1 MNKNVKRYNI
11 FFVSSNNIIIKRV
24 IVHLKQR
31 NFSKFL
37 NQILQE
43 SHFPFIQRFIN
54 SIISAY
60 PFHYSI
66 LLSISIYLKN
76 PSTCRPRST
85 RSRCTYNIAR
95 ANIRK
100 STIVFSFAVSTI
112 HAGGSRRQLREERWR
127 RSCEKET
134 NQPFTLTPVNTHI
147 SSKGVALRLTSL

>member
-66 LLSISIYLKN
+66 LLSISIYFYLKN
-76 PSTCRPRST
+76 PFTWDHDLHGLYIQYRTCEYSEEHDRVF
-85 RSRCTYNIAR
+85 
-95 ANIRK
+95 IRGEHH
-100 STIVFSFAVSTI
+100 SCRWFPQA
-112 HAGGSRRQLREERWR
+112 ASRR
-127 RSCEKET
+127 
-134 NQPFTLTPVNTHI
+134 TLT
-147 SSKGVALRLTSL
+147 SKLRKRDQPAIHVDTR

>member
-11 FFVSSNNIIIKRV
+11 FFVSSNNIIIKCV

-66 LLSISIYLKN
+66 LLSISIYFYLKN
-76 PSTCRPRST
+76 PFICRPRST
-85 RSRCTYNIAR
+85 RSVHTISHVRIFGR
-95 ANIRK
+95 A
-100 STIVFSFAVSTI
+100 
-112 HAGGSRRQLREERWR
+112 
-127 RSCEKET
+127 RSCFHSRWAPFMPVVPAGSFEKNVDVEAAKKRPT
-134 NQPFTLTPVNTHI
+134 SHSRWHPLTHI
-147 SSKGVALRLTSL
+147 FRQRV